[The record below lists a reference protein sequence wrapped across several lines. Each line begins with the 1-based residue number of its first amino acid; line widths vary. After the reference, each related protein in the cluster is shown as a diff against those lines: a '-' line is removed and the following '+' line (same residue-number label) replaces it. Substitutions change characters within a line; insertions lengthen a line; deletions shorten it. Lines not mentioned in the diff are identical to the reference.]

1 MTPSCRAA
9 SPTESPTAGKTSS
22 RRIAPGC
29 VGGRVSLDFAIGFE
43 VIVPYLMVLLQ
54 VNLPRLF
61 VAPLKSYAPGA
72 VDVNAVSLR
81 LASER
86 MEVEARD
93 VRSQSAAAVQASIQ
107 SPQRPAWRPPPRCRF
122 STLQKSSSSSL
133 WRKLL
138 IIVRR
143 VAFGPKSVSELAVR
157 RLPHIKGAPRA
168 EPDAP
173 DGGGDGVRR
182 RVLIRRARAPTL
194 QALKLSM

>member
-1 MTPSCRAA
+1 
-9 SPTESPTAGKTSS
+9 
-22 RRIAPGC
+22 
-29 VGGRVSLDFAIGFE
+29 
-43 VIVPYLMVLLQ
+43 
-54 VNLPRLF
+54 
-61 VAPLKSYAPGA
+61 
-72 VDVNAVSLR
+72 
-81 LASER
+81 
-86 MEVEARD
+86 
-93 VRSQSAAAVQASIQ
+93 
-107 SPQRPAWRPPPRCRF
+107 
-122 STLQKSSSSSL
+122 L